1 MADTKKNTTA
11 AADIPADASTNT
23 TEKKAP
29 VKKAAAKKTTAKK
42 ESAASEKSAKKTAKT
57 TKKTTK
63 KTTAKTAAAAKK
75 AEPAEEK
82 AVQQP
87 AADDVKKTAA
97 AGETA
102 EKAVPAVKEKAEVA
116 VKEKG
121 EVAVKEKAE
130 VAVVEEPKKETKA
143 KAVKAKKETKA
154 AASKTKKET
163 KAKAEEAKK
172 AEPVKEVKAEPK
184 TAAVKEEAKAE
195 VKAAP
200 VKEEPK
206 AAPVKEEAK
215 AAPVK
220 EEPAKEEAKVEDEA
234 KKAEKAKHY
243 NSFELNTV
251 EEMARAMGVKKSQ
264 DELRS
269 ILLTEADL
277 DKVTADLIAEANLN
291 KDAFDFE
298 EDGYDIDLIP
308 VYVQRVA
315 ETMDFKASDYQKLA
329 DEINAQLDFVMTSD
343 AQVNADEY
351 QILFELVKKVLM
363 LAQQKDIHSLA
374 ELEQIIPADLKA
386 LVVKFMDVAYDILK
400 NWQYNDCKFYE
411 GFIFAVLSQFED
423 IFAELNNR
431 AMMDVSDLYIV
442 HGDFGLGDANYE
454 YILRENQLKDYIYFR
469 FANIYRDID
478 RNKAKA
484 IASGALRYVDGRFDY
499 YPNIIEILES

>member
-1 MADTKKNTTA
+1 MML
-11 AADIPADASTNT
+11 
-23 TEKKAP
+23 
-29 VKKAAAKKTTAKK
+29 
-42 ESAASEKSAKKTAKT
+42 
-57 TKKTTK
+57 
-63 KTTAKTAAAAKK
+63 
-75 AEPAEEK
+75 
-82 AVQQP
+82 
-87 AADDVKKTAA
+87 KKTAA
-97 AGETA
+97 AGEA
-102 EKAVPAVKEKAEVA
+102 CWKKQYPSVKEKAEVA

-121 EVAVKEKAE
+121 EVALKEKAE
-130 VAVVEEPKKETKA
+130 VAIVEEPKKETKA

-154 AASKTKKET
+154 AAAKTKKET
-163 KAKAEEAKK
+163 KVKTEEAKK
-172 AEPVKEVKAEPK
+172 AEPAKEVKAESK
-184 TAAVKEEAKAE
+184 TEAVKEEPKAEPVKEAKAE
-195 VKAAP
+195 VKT
-200 VKEEPK
+200 
-206 AAPVKEEAK
+206 APVKEEAK
-215 AAPVK
+215 AQKKAEPVK
-220 EEPAKEEAKVEDEA
+220 EEVKAEPAKEDVKVLDEA

-251 EEMARAMGVKKSQ
+251 EEMARAMGVKKNQ

-269 ILLTEADL
+269 ILLSEADL
-277 DKVTADLIAEANLN
+277 DKVAGDLIAEANLT

-308 VYVQRVA
+308 VYVKRVA
-315 ETMDFKASDYQKLA
+315 EKMDFKASDYQQLA
-329 DEINAQLDFVMTSD
+329 DEINAQLGFVMTSD

-351 QILFELVKKVLM
+351 HILFELVKKVLM

-374 ELEQIIPADLKA
+374 DLEQIIPADLKA

-411 GFIFAVLSQFED
+411 GFIFAVLSQFDD
-423 IFAELNNR
+423 IFVELNNR

>member
-130 VAVVEEPKKETKA
+130 VAVVEEPKKETKT

-163 KAKAEEAKK
+163 KAKTEAAKKAEPAEEVK
-172 AEPVKEVKAEPK
+172 AEPVKEAKAETKAEPK
-184 TAAVKEEAKAE
+184 TAPVKEE

-200 VKEEPK
+200 VK
-206 AAPVKEEAK
+206 A
-215 AAPVK
+215 
-220 EEPAKEEAKVEDEA
+220 EPAKEDVKVLDEA

>member
-143 KAVKAKKETKA
+143 

-163 KAKAEEAKK
+163 KAKTEAAKKAEPAEEVK
-172 AEPVKEVKAEPK
+172 AEPVKEAKAETKAEPK
-184 TAAVKEEAKAE
+184 TAPVKEE

-200 VKEEPK
+200 VK
-206 AAPVKEEAK
+206 A
-215 AAPVK
+215 
-220 EEPAKEEAKVEDEA
+220 EPAKEDVKVLDEA